1 MWVFSCVSCVCM
13 QVEAIDFKLSVEQS
27 LNDIKLDELHFDDA
41 WHDKL
46 KKVPAALLAISK
58 LISTNDKAQA
68 YDQTIALKS
77 DIHAILRD
85 IDNGK

>member
-1 MWVFSCVSCVCM
+1 M

-46 KKVPAALLAISK
+46 KKVPADLLAISK

-68 YDQTIALKS
+68 YNRTIALKS